1 MKRRA
6 LNPSDVAGGVPL
18 VGDRLLLELLNDLHT
33 ADDLV
38 RASVREGFF
47 ARLLGQVTGHR
58 RRRDLIV
65 KGSLAGAQ
73 RDTLSWVSSLTGR
86 LAVTDLAVAEVADE
100 VGRVGGRT
108 EELDARLT
116 GTEQGVRELAFVVA
130 ELAEHAGNTFGQHD
144 ERLRKIESSLAIDN
158 AVRRWRHPHPDAR
171 LGWLCAAVLLAREV
185 ATGPAGELAVSKGGG
200 HIERE
205 LVERMFQDP
214 PTPWYEGVRS
224 VVGMLAEATRELP
237 SDDHRLMVA
246 ELLGEGLPD
255 GTTRGRGP
263 LTAALSGTALAAA
276 TPDADHTAVART
288 ALGRAV
294 GSGSSYVAGSLT
306 AEELL
311 RQIVREQ
318 FAEAATR
325 RSRLQAAEGNP

>member
-1 MKRRA
+1 MKRA
-6 LNPSDVAGGVPL
+6 LNPSDVASGVPL

-38 RASVREGFF
+38 RATVREGFF
-47 ARLLGQVTGHR
+47 ARFLGQVTGHR

-65 KGSLAGAQ
+65 KGSLIGAQ

-108 EELDARLT
+108 EELDARLR
-116 GTEQGVRELAFVVA
+116 GTEKGVQELAFVVA
-130 ELAEHAGNTFGQHD
+130 ELAERTGHAFGEHD

-158 AVRRWRHPHPDAR
+158 AVRRWRHPLPDPK
-171 LGWLCAAVLLAREV
+171 LGWLFGAVLLAREV
-185 ATGPAGELAVSKGGG
+185 ATGPAGELSTDKGGG

-205 LVERMFQDP
+205 LVGRMLQDP
-214 PTPWYEGVRS
+214 PTPWYQGVRS
-224 VVGMLAEATRELP
+224 VAGMLAEATRHLP

-255 GTTRGRGP
+255 GLSCERGP
-263 LTAALSGTALAAA
+263 LSAALSGTAQASAASE
-276 TPDADHTAVART
+276 ADPEAVAGT
-288 ALGRAV
+288 ALRRAV
-294 GSGSSYVAGSLT
+294 GNGSSYVAASLT
-306 AEELL
+306 VEELL
-311 RQIVREQ
+311 RQVVREQ
-318 FAEAATR
+318 FTEAAAR
-325 RSRLQAAEGNP
+325 RSRLRGLGGAP